1 MRRGAGSCF
10 FAALAAAVAVAGC
23 GSGARQDAQE
33 PSGNFPVQV
42 TTAGFPASQR
52 LAQHTQLVLS
62 VRNAG
67 RKTIPDLAVT
77 ICNVTCTYPAPLGQG
92 TSVAAFSQ
100 YLSGQGLANHSR
112 PVWIVDRPPGGCG
125 YSCLQG
131 GAGGDVSAASN
142 TWQGGPLKPGQTT
155 TFKWAVTAVA
165 SGRFVVA
172 WEIAAG
178 LNGKAKAVAAGGT
191 SRCGPDR
198 TPCGTFPVTI
208 AHAPAQSYV
217 NDAGQ
222 IVQGQ

>member
-10 FAALAAAVAVAGC
+10 LAALAAVFAVAGC
-23 GSGARQDAQE
+23 GSGSRQDAQE
-33 PSGNFPVQV
+33 PSGRFPVQV
-42 TTAGFPASQR
+42 MTASFPSAQR
-52 LAQHTQLVLS
+52 LSQHTQLVLS

-67 RKTIPDLAVT
+67 AKTIPDLAVT
-77 ICNVTCTYPAPLGQG
+77 ICNVTCRYPAPIGQG

-100 YLSGQGLANHSR
+100 YLSTPGLANHSR
-112 PVWIVDRPPGGCG
+112 PVWIVDRPPGPCR

-131 GAGGDVSAASN
+131 GAGSDVSAASN
-142 TWQGGPLKPGQTT
+142 TWQGGPLKPGHTA

-165 SGRFVVA
+165 PGRFLVA

-178 LNGKAKAVAAGGT
+178 LNGKAKAVAAGAT
-191 SRCGPDR
+191 SACPDR

-208 AHAPAQSYV
+208 AHNPAQSYV